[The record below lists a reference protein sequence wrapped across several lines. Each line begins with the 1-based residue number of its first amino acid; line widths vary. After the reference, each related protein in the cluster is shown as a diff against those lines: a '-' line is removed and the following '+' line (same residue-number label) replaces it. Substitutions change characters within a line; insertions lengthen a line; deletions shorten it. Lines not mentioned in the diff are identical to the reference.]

1 MLTTDQLADQIEKYR
16 RGSLSLLAFEDWFSD
31 QSWNIH
37 QSNRQHDI
45 DAVFVIEDILSR
57 RHSDG
62 LDEETLKQELANA
75 VRPFVGSEIS
85 AVVSYWPEQ
94 RQYVAAAGMSILAV
108 QNAGG
113 VEFQRVELDENNALV
128 VKRPSRKTASSIVQ
142 RARFAVRQAVS

>member
-1 MLTTDQLADQIEKYR
+1 MLTTNQLADQIEQYR

-45 DAVFVIEDILSR
+45 DAVFAIEDILSR

-75 VRPFVGSEIS
+75 VRPFVSLVYMKAEDQIEIELPSEKAS
-85 AVVSYWPEQ
+85 LEVEVELRPST
-94 RQYVAAAGMSILAV
+94 RKAAASAPRYLYAQVG
-108 QNAGG
+108 
-113 VEFQRVELDENNALV
+113 
-128 VKRPSRKTASSIVQ
+128 
-142 RARFAVRQAVS
+142 